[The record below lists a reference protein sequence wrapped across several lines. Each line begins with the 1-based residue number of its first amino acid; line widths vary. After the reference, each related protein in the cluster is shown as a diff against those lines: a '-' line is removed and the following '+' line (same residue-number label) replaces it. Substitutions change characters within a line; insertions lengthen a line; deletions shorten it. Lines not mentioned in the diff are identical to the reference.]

1 MPFVHPHFASRPP
14 PVRKTKDLSSVKR
27 VNKTRTERLVPR
39 DDDKLPEEEVYSCCM
54 NHTFSKC
61 PDVLS
66 ANLQSKCP
74 SINESILPCL

>member
-61 PDVLS
+61 PDLTLFV
-66 ANLQSKCP
+66 NDFKTTWV
-74 SINESILPCL
+74 SIQIYHN